1 MKAVRCHAFGPAD
14 GLSLDDIPAPVPGA
28 NQVVVTVKAAGANFP
43 DALMVEGK
51 YQAKPALPFTPG
63 CEFAG
68 IVSRTGP
75 GVTHV
80 RAGDPVVGYAPSGA
94 FAEEVLAEAAS
105 VVLLPADADLVLHSV
120 LQVAY
125 GTALHALLDRARI
138 VAGETLLVLGAAG
151 GVGLAAVRLGRL
163 LGATVIAAAST
174 DAKLE
179 ACRTHGA
186 EHTINYDAED
196 LRERVRA
203 LTGGRGVEVVFD
215 PVGGTY
221 AAPALRC
228 LAWNGRYLVVGFAT
242 GEIPRVPL
250 NLPLLKGYSILGVF
264 WGEFAR
270 RDPAANAGNTRQL
283 LRWVADGELKPP
295 VSARYPLARAGDALA
310 ALTRREVTGKVVIVP

>member
-1 MKAVRCHAFGPAD
+1 
-14 GLSLDDIPAPVPGA
+14 
-28 NQVVVTVKAAGANFP
+28 VTVKAAGANFP
-43 DALMVEGK
+43 DALMVEGR
-51 YQAKPALPFTPG
+51 YQAKPDLPFTPG

-80 RAGDPVVGYAPSGA
+80 RAGDPVIGHVPFGA
-94 FAEEVLAEAAS
+94 FAEEVLADAAG
-105 VVLLPADADLVLHSV
+105 VVPLPADADLILHSV

-174 DAKLE
+174 DARLE
-179 ACRTHGA
+179 ACRAHGA

-196 LRERVRA
+196 LRERVRT
-203 LTGGRGVEVVFD
+203 LTGGRGVDVVFD
-215 PVGGTY
+215 PVGGSY

-270 RDPAANAGNTRQL
+270 RDPAANAGNTRLL
-283 LRWVADGELKPP
+283 LRWVAAGELKPP